1 VLVQRRP
8 SKSQRVQDRRRH
20 LAVNARRC
28 INIIPAIVSTNA
40 IIVGMSTPITTN
52 PWAHGEI
59 ASCCNEAF
67 KIATSSAAYLN
78 NYFMLIGTEGVY
90 LHTLEHEKRS
100 DCPVCGGESLEVSIS
115 QDWTVERLIEMLV
128 EKQDMCVSL
137 TWSLLSFVQRPYNQ
151 IKKPSS
157 SNPTKNI
164 YISGHY
170 HSSRRRLALI

>member
-1 VLVQRRP
+1 LYDVVL
-8 SKSQRVQDRRRH
+8 
-20 LAVNARRC
+20 ARAKEFKIEGVTWSLTQGVVKISFPRS
-28 INIIPAIVSTNA
+28 PLPTP

-52 PWAHGEI
+52 SLAHGEI
-59 ASCCNEAF
+59 ASCCNKAF
-67 KIATSSAAYLN
+67 KIVTSSAAYLN

-90 LHTLEHEKRS
+90 SHTLEHEKRS
-100 DCPVCGGESLEVSIS
+100 DCPVWGGESLEVSIS

-137 TWSLLSFVQRPYNQ
+137 TWSLLSFVQRPYSQ

-157 SNPTKNI
+157 SNRTKNI
-164 YISGHY
+164 YISGHH

>member
-52 PWAHGEI
+52 SWAHGEI

-78 NYFMLIGTEGVY
+78 NYSMLIGTEGVY
-90 LHTLEHEKRS
+90 SHTLEHEKRA
-100 DCPVCGGESLEVSIS
+100 DCPICGGESLEVSIS
-115 QDWTVERLIEMLV
+115 QGWTVERLIEMLV
-128 EKQDMCVSL
+128 ESRTCAYRLPGLCYHLFSVH
-137 TWSLLSFVQRPYNQ
+137 TARPRN
-151 IKKPSS
+151 
-157 SNPTKNI
+157 
-164 YISGHY
+164 
-170 HSSRRRLALI
+170 RRRQIQRRTYIYLGTTTARGGDSP